1 MRPKEEMQGR
11 LESRR
16 WAGDLSCESVKRIS
30 RFQTHIEK
38 DIPERGKSTI
48 PIPPQIVTIYLRVVE
63 A

>member
-1 MRPKEEMQGR
+1 MQGR
-11 LESRR
+11 PESRR
-16 WAGDLSCESVKRIS
+16 WEGGLSCEYVKRIS

-48 PIPPQIVTIYLRVVE
+48 PIPPQIVTIYLGAVK